1 MSTTHESLTYAI
13 CDGWDRV
20 VGGGIHAMKV
30 SRVSSGGEWKWPFKR
45 WYSPHFQL
53 CLKHQQSRELES
65 GLADQCPF
73 VSDDTSLRSMF
84 ITEDDVKFGGPMH
97 YLSFEELKEEYREK
111 EGASRGLE
119 NEHDEWDE
127 SSP

>member
-1 MSTTHESLTYAI
+1 
-13 CDGWDRV
+13 
-20 VGGGIHAMKV
+20 
-30 SRVSSGGEWKWPFKR
+30 
-45 WYSPHFQL
+45 
-53 CLKHQQSRELES
+53 
-65 GLADQCPF
+65 
-73 VSDDTSLRSMF
+73 MF